1 MRVSWC
7 MQHVYHH
14 HTGIITAQSSSL
26 HRHGYT
32 IIITAPSSS
41 LHHHHHCTIII
52 PALSS
57 QHSHRCTII
66 TTLSSQHYYH
76 HSTVIAAPSSLHYHH
91 HCTVIITVQSS
102 LHGHHCTNIMAL
114 LPQHRHHRTVIT
126 AHSVIAAQQ
135 KLGVWVSPWLTLGEL
150 GSCVASVNTRTPV
163 KLGSCAASVHNMR
176 IKNHRMRVSWCMLHV
191 CMKGTFAFV
200 VAVIRQFGSFGS
212 VERKDEPTMNDKQVY
227 VPWVSTMSI
236 RSNDRPCSG
245 QYPVSLHVS
254 VRQVAV
260 NI

>member
-1 MRVSWC
+1 MFI
-7 MQHVYHH
+7 
-14 HTGIITAQSSSL
+14 IITQASSL
-26 HRHGYT
+26 HSHHHCTGMATLSLSLHHHHHCT

-41 LHHHHHCTIII
+41 LH
-52 PALSS
+52 
-57 QHSHRCTII
+57 
-66 TTLSSQHYYH
+66 YH
-76 HSTVIAAPSSLHYHH
+76 HSTVIAALSSPHYHHSTIIITAQSSLHHH
-91 HCTVIITVQSS
+91 RCTIIITVQSS
-102 LHGHHCTNIMAL
+102 SLYS
-114 LPQHRHHRTVIT
+114 HRYTVIT
-126 AHSVIAAQQ
+126 ALTSWHYCHSTGITAQS
-135 KLGVWVSPWLTLGEL
+135 SPHIQSSLHSKNSGCGCLTLGEL

-236 RSNDRPCSG
+236 RSNGRPCSG
-245 QYPVSLHVS
+245 QYPVSPHVS

>member
-1 MRVSWC
+1 
-7 MQHVYHH
+7 
-14 HTGIITAQSSSL
+14 
-26 HRHGYT
+26 
-32 IIITAPSSS
+32 
-41 LHHHHHCTIII
+41 
-52 PALSS
+52 
-57 QHSHRCTII
+57 
-66 TTLSSQHYYH
+66 
-76 HSTVIAAPSSLHYHH
+76 
-91 HCTVIITVQSS
+91 
-102 LHGHHCTNIMAL
+102 MAL

-150 GSCVASVNTRTPV
+150 GSCAASVNTRTPV

-236 RSNDRPCSG
+236 RSNGRPCSG
-245 QYPVSLHVS
+245 QYPVSPHVS